1 MKKWLKHIT
10 LIFLSVSVFVAG
22 IGQAG
27 SCCTEYEKKTC
38 VEVADSCC
46 ASGEEQHDGS
56 DCNGACC
63 IITQTNASYI
73 SVRTIVPYTF
83 YVAVPVSTI
92 TFSQPVVPEAFAIHG
107 VNTSP
112 LFCFT
117 PRDYL
122 SQLRVLI
129 I

>member
-10 LIFLSVSVFVAG
+10 LIFLSVLMFVAG

-63 IITQTNASYI
+63 IITQTSASYI
-73 SVRTIVPYTF
+73 SVRTILPYTL
-83 YVAVPVSTI
+83 YVAIPVSAI
-92 TFSQPVVPEAFAIHG
+92 TFSRPFPETLAIHG

-112 LFCFT
+112 LFYFT